1 MAKKTSKRAKPSKSA
16 AIVEQV
22 QQNPEAGNAEV
33 AAAVNKQFG
42 MDVTPAYV
50 STIKSTKGLTKGR
63 KVSKK
68 KSVSVA
74 KSVKRVGRPK
84 QVSSDMSLSQLRHAK
99 EFADQLGGVGEA
111 KKALDALAGLQ
122 G

>member
-42 MDVTPAYV
+42 LDVTPAYV
-50 STIKSTKGLTKGR
+50 STIKSTKGLTKR
-63 KVSKK
+63 RQVSKK
-68 KSVSVA
+68 KSVA

-84 QVSSDMSLSQLRHAK
+84 HVSSDMSLSQLQHAK

-111 KKALDALAGLQ
+111 KRALDALAGLQ